1 MRSEHGDDYAYVHEG
16 RVVLVGDRSGGGAVG
31 VVEGAVARGGH
42 DDRRGESQ
50 PERAQAEQEGHRLG
64 AIGRRRG
71 RHHVALGSVHDDAR
85 TISLALRMMM
95 SDQNHLGLIG
105 IYYIV
110 IYIQGND
117 MYI

>member
-1 MRSEHGDDYAYVHEG
+1 MKVT
-16 RVVLVGDRSGGGAVG
+16 GGGAAVG

-42 DDRRGESQ
+42 DDRRGERQ

-71 RHHVALGSVHDDAR
+71 RHHVALGSVHDDDR